1 MSSFPSPTPD
11 AGSPGPGRPTA
22 LWVSTALD
30 TRGGIASYVRM
41 LGKTPLATRWSV
53 RHIATHRDGSAGR
66 KILTFARA
74 LGACSAALV
83 RRLPDGVHVHMASYG
98 SFVRK
103 AVVIGLARLRRVPVV
118 VHVHGAEFDLF
129 HDRAPWPVQA
139 VIRSTLGNSAAV
151 IALGEQWAERLK
163 RIAPA
168 ARVHVVPNAVAPVGP
183 AVQPTP
189 GAPVHVVFLGELG
202 ERKGTFTLLD
212 AWAKVVVEAAVPA
225 RLTIAGSGEHERAR
239 LRIAELGLGDSV
251 QLRGWLAPDEV
262 AVLLRSAQVLTLPS
276 FAEGQPM
283 AILEAMANGLCVVA
297 SNIGGI
303 PELLAEDCGLLVR
316 PGEIDALAAALC
328 EVIDDPAER
337 VRLGE
342 RALDRVRTTF
352 DPAIGWRRIEQIYR
366 EVTSG

>member
-1 MSSFPSPTPD
+1 
-11 AGSPGPGRPTA
+11 
-22 LWVSTALD
+22 
-30 TRGGIASYVRM
+30 
-41 LGKTPLATRWSV
+41 
-53 RHIATHRDGSAGR
+53 
-66 KILTFARA
+66 
-74 LGACSAALV
+74 
-83 RRLPDGVHVHMASYG
+83 
-98 SFVRK
+98 
-103 AVVIGLARLRRVPVV
+103 
-118 VHVHGAEFDLF
+118 VHGAEFDLF

-163 RIAPA
+163 RIAPN
-168 ARVHVVPNAVAPVGP
+168 ARIHVVPNAVAPVGP
-183 AVQPTP
+183 ATQPAL

-239 LRIAELGLGDSV
+239 SRITELGLGDSV
-251 QLRGWLAPDEV
+251 QLRSWLAPGEV
-262 AVLLRSAQVLTLPS
+262 AALLRSAQVLTLPS

-303 PELLAEDCGLLVR
+303 PELLAEDCGLLVP

-328 EVIDDPAER
+328 KVIDDPDER
-337 VRLGE
+337 VRLGD

-352 DPAIGWRRIEQIYR
+352 DPAIGWRRIEKIYR
-366 EVTSG
+366 EVTSR